1 MKVESVQIMK
11 TLTTGKWD
19 ASKKAISEPTVN
31 PIDGS
36 ENVVKLEDDTSD
48 ENFENYTR
56 LIASINSSAVNA
68 LINSN
73 PQQGELVSYETV
85 VVVGINRG
93 DGEGNEK
100 PKLQLH

>member
-19 ASKKAISEPTVN
+19 ASKKAISEPTVK
-31 PIDGS
+31 PIEGS

-56 LIASINSSAVNA
+56 LIAGINSSAINS

-73 PQQGELVSYETV
+73 PQHGDIVSYETV
-85 VVVGINRG
+85 VVVDLNPGN
-93 DGEGNEK
+93 GEENER
-100 PKLQLH
+100 PKLSLH